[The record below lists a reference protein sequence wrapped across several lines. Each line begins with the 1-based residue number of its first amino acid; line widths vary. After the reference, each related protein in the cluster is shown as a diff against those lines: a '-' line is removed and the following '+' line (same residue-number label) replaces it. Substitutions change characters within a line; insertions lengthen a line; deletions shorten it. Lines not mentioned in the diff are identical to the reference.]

1 MAETK
6 KFIFGSLNYMLPFC
20 PIGRSELFPCESTFH
35 RKAFIIGVRCFKE
48 SFISQDRN
56 EHQAFQRRWSWGHV
70 YERSNKPT
78 PEASIL
84 QKVQILL
91 LPIKKTGRTKY
102 PYSKI
107 SGKIL
112 VDEAVGMGFWT
123 DAAPL
128 PWVHS
133 ITTSLDKKQQ
143 THNHL
148 LEIHHMFSHF
158 VLNTV
163 VLIPCKKT
171 FNHNVSFG
179 KEDLFATTENLQY
192 L

>member
-1 MAETK
+1 MTETK

-56 EHQAFQRRWSWGHV
+56 EHQAFQRRWSWGHIF
-70 YERSNKPT
+70 ERSNKPT

-91 LPIKKTGRTKY
+91 LPIKKKQGAL
-102 PYSKI
+102 KI
-107 SGKIL
+107 HFRRFQG
-112 VDEAVGMGFWT
+112 EFWWYKKLWVWVFEVT
-123 DAAPL
+123 APL

-133 ITTSLDKKQQ
+133 ITTSLDKNNKR
-143 THNHL
+143 TTTSLRYITCFHISFSTL
-148 LEIHHMFSHF
+148 LFWFHAK
-158 VLNTV
+158 N
-163 VLIPCKKT
+163 P
-171 FNHNVSFG
+171 FNHNVCFG
-179 KEDLFATTENLQY
+179 KEDFFATTGNNV
-192 L
+192 